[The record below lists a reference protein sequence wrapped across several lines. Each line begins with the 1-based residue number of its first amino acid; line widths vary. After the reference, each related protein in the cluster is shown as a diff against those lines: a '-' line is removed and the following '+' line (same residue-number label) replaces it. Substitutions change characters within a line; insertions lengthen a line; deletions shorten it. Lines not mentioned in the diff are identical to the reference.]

1 MLNTKKILAVDY
13 RLAPEHPFPAAL
25 QDASH
30 AFHHLTDPQ
39 GVGFDPKNV
48 TAAGDSAGGG
58 LTIALMMY
66 QRDHGLPMPSK
77 AFLLSVSF
85 FVLLV
90 FSGNPLFHLIV
101 RFPFFR
107 FAVFRSACERN

>member
-1 MLNTKKILAVDY
+1 MDY

-39 GVGFDPKNV
+39 GAGFDPKNV

-58 LTIALMMY
+58 LIIALMMY
-66 QRDHGLPMPSK
+66 QRDHGLPMASK
-77 AFLLSVSF
+77 AFLLSVSSC
-85 FVLLV
+85 VS
-90 FSGNPLFHLIV
+90 FSFQATIC
-101 RFPFFR
+101 FI
-107 FAVFRSACERN
+107 

>member
-1 MLNTKKILAVDY
+1 MDY

-39 GVGFDPKNV
+39 GVGFVPKNV

-58 LTIALMMY
+58 LTIAMMMY
-66 QRDHGLPMPSK
+66 QRDHGLPMASK
-77 AFLLSVSF
+77 AILLSVSF
-85 FVLLV
+85 LVLLV
-90 FSGNPLFHLIV
+90 FPGNNLFRLIAHLLFFAS
-101 RFPFFR
+101 RFSLG
-107 FAVFRSACERN
+107 A

>member
-1 MLNTKKILAVDY
+1 MDY
-13 RLAPEHPFPAAL
+13 RLAPEHPYPAAL

-48 TAAGDSAGGG
+48 TVAGDSAGGG

-66 QRDHGLPMPSK
+66 QRDHGLPQASK
-77 AFLLSVSF
+77 ALLLSVSC
-85 FVLLV
+85 
-90 FSGNPLFHLIV
+90 FSLSLF
-101 RFPFFR
+101 FFR
-107 FAVFRSACERN
+107 QVFRDVSCSNPHFFGSQLFSLGA